1 MFERA
6 GTATRARTAA
16 RAGDAELARQVLRG
30 LGERPKR
37 LSPSY
42 LYDARGS
49 ALFELICRQP
59 EYYLTRTELAIM
71 RRHGAEIARH
81 IGSRALLLE
90 LGSGAS
96 LKTRILLERLPDL
109 AAYVPVD
116 ISRSSLHA
124 AAGSIRAS
132 YPQLEV
138 LPVEA
143 DFTRPFAL
151 PPARAAAARTIVY
164 FPGST
169 IGNFDEE
176 PAVELLALARGLAGP
191 GGALIIGIDLVKDR
205 ELLLRAYDDAAG
217 VTAAFNLNVLARLNR
232 ELGADFDL
240 RAFRHTAVWNGC
252 ANRIEMH
259 LASLAPQRVHLG
271 AERIDFEA
279 GEPIVTEHCHKYT
292 GESFALLAARAG
304 WTIRGS
310 WSDERR
316 FFSVLYLEGE
326 RGVPAEAGCLPPPG
340 AAAQ

>member
-1 MFERA
+1 MA
-6 GTATRARTAA
+6 GAVTRARPTP
-16 RAGDAELARQVLRG
+16 RAGSGGDAELTAQVLQG
-30 LGERPKR
+30 LAQRPKR
-37 LSPSY
+37 LSPTY
-42 LYDARGS
+42 FYDAHGS

-71 RRHGAEIARH
+71 RQYGAQIAQR

-96 LKTRILLERLPDL
+96 LKTRILLDRLPDL

-116 ISRSSLHA
+116 ISRSALGTA
-124 AAGSIRAS
+124 TRSIRES
-132 YPQLEV
+132 YPKLEV

-151 PPARAAAARTIVY
+151 PAARVEEARTIVY

-169 IGNFDEE
+169 IGNFDAG
-176 PAVELLALARGLAGP
+176 PAVELLALARSLAGS

-217 VTAAFNLNVLARLNR
+217 VTAAFNLNILERLNR
-232 ELGADFDL
+232 ELGADFDA
-240 RAFRHTAVWNGC
+240 RGFRHAAVWN
-252 ANRIEMH
+252 AAASRIEMH
-259 LASLAPQRVHLG
+259 LVSLISQSVPLG
-271 AERIDFEA
+271 GEEIEFAA

-292 GESFALLAARAG
+292 VSSFGALATRAG
-304 WTIRGS
+304 WRVRAS

-316 FFSVLYLEGE
+316 FFSVLYLESGD
-326 RGVPAEAGCLPPPG
+326 
-340 AAAQ
+340 